1 MLQQAIDLREE
12 CDDLYDFVTTLDD
25 GDWSRKT
32 PFKGWTVWDVI
43 AHLHLFDWVA
53 LQSLRSEDVFDTIA
67 TEIIQA
73 AVEGTDLAAFARKRF
88 ASTPPDE
95 MFELWRACF
104 VELTDGLGE
113 SDPELRLKWFGPDM
127 GVRMFT
133 TARQME
139 TWAHGQDIYD
149 LVQVERDHFDRIKNI
164 AVIGV
169 KTFGWA
175 FVVRGLEVPTDA
187 PYVRL
192 TLPSGEP
199 WDWNEP
205 SEDNRVTGTA
215 VDFCRVVTQNRN
227 VADTELEI
235 IGETAAKWMSI
246 AQCFAGGPVEPPA
259 PGERAWELR
268 RVDSTE
274 RGT

>member
-12 CDDLYDFVTTLDD
+12 CDELYDFVSTLDE
-25 GDWSRKT
+25 GFWTQET

-53 LQSLRSEDVFDTIA
+53 LQSLKSEESFDTVA

-73 AVEGTDLAAFARKRF
+73 VVEGSDLATFARQRF
-88 ASTPPDE
+88 AAKPPADLVE
-95 MFELWRACF
+95 TWHDCF
-104 VELTDGLGE
+104 VELTGGLGN
-113 SDPELRLKWFGPDM
+113 SDPDLRLKWFGPDM

-164 AVIGV
+164 AVMGV
-169 KTFGWA
+169 KTFGWT
-175 FVVRGLEVPTDA
+175 FVNRGLEVPDQV

-192 TLPSGEP
+192 TSPSGEI
-199 WDWNEP
+199 WEWNEP
-205 SEDNRVTGTA
+205 GAESRIDGTA
-215 VDFCRVVTQNRN
+215 IDFCRVVTQNRN
-227 VADTELEI
+227 VADTRLQVV
-235 IGETAAKWMSI
+235 GDTASQWMSI
-246 AQCFAGGPVEPPA
+246 AQCFAGGAVDPPA
-259 PGERAWELR
+259 PGERAWER
-268 RVDSTE
+268 R
-274 RGT
+274 